1 MEKQEVKKYLIVA
14 ILLIIAYLA
23 YLIIK
28 PFIAAILTS
37 FVLAY
42 LFFPVHKK
50 LTKLSRSEI
59 ISAAI
64 TTILVIVVTLL
75 PTIYIANSLVK
86 ESLNIYREGLIDETT
101 KKLSESIKESTLTE
115 IINTTL
121 DKLITY
127 SKQQAADF
135 ISKIPSKL
143 FDLLIT
149 VYTTFAFLLLGKKF
163 VNKTK
168 LLLPVKKKD
177 ELISHLGN
185 TTHAIV
191 YGMFVTAI
199 IEFILS
205 LIAFKIIGTNAA
217 LLLAIIIG
225 FLAFIPFLG
234 PTVIWIPYAIIEILR
249 NNTKSAI
256 VLIILGIILFVI
268 ETFVKPHII
277 GDRSKLH
284 PVIILVGTFGGIKL
298 FGFIGLVIGPIL
310 LSSILVII
318 REYYPEVEN
327 EI

>member
-1 MEKQEVKKYLIVA
+1 
-14 ILLIIAYLA
+14 
-23 YLIIK
+23 
-28 PFIAAILTS
+28 
-37 FVLAY
+37 
-42 LFFPVHKK
+42 
-50 LTKLSRSEI
+50 
-59 ISAAI
+59 
-64 TTILVIVVTLL
+64 
-75 PTIYIANSLVK
+75 
-86 ESLNIYREGLIDETT
+86 
-101 KKLSESIKESTLTE
+101 
-115 IINTTL
+115 
-121 DKLITY
+121 
-127 SKQQAADF
+127 
-135 ISKIPSKL
+135 
-143 FDLLIT
+143 

>member
-256 VLIILGIILFVI
+256 VLIILGIILLVI